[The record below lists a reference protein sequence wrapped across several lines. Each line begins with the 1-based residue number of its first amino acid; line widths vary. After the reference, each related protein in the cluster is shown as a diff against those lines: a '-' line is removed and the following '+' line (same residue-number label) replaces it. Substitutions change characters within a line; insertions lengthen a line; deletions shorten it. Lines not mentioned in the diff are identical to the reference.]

1 MSSLITI
8 DWDYFMNYMNHWNGS
23 YIENDNNIN
32 KHWYKKYYEE
42 KRRGIDI
49 TKSMNVGDEVDNF
62 WPILKKHVDLKK
74 DTKVLLTESHL
85 AAYKIAI
92 DNKVDSVIS
101 FDSHS
106 DLGYQGLDSFKF
118 EVNCADWLGKLLYEG
133 KIKEANIVYGPYT
146 NEHSDQFKE
155 INESY
160 NINYLSLEEV
170 KCQEPCKIIHIC
182 RSGCWS
188 APWLD
193 NKFKAFVFESGFEFE
208 NIDIKERHWNPE
220 SISLA
225 DQIDYMLY
233 G

>member
-1 MSSLITI
+1 MI
-8 DWDYFMNYMNHWNGS
+8 H
-23 YIENDNNIN
+23 
-32 KHWYKKYYEE
+32 
-42 KRRGIDI
+42 
-49 TKSMNVGDEVDNF
+49 
-62 WPILKKHVDLKK
+62 IL
-74 DTKVLLTESHL
+74 T
-85 AAYKIAI
+85 
-92 DNKVDSVIS
+92 
-101 FDSHS
+101 
-106 DLGYQGLDSFKF
+106 LGYQGLDSFKF

-146 NEHSDQFKE
+146 NEYSDQFKE
-155 INESY
+155 INEAY

-170 KCQEPCKIIHIC
+170 KCEEPCKIIHIC

-208 NIDIKERHWNPE
+208 NIDIKERHWNPA

>member
-42 KRRGIDI
+42 KKRGIDI
-49 TKSMNVGDEVDNF
+49 TRSMNVGDEVDNF
-62 WPILKKHVDLKK
+62 WPILKKNLDFKK

-155 INESY
+155 INEAY

-170 KCQEPCKIIHIC
+170 KCKEPCKIIHIC

-208 NIDIKERHWNPE
+208 NIDIKERNWNPA

>member
-1 MSSLITI
+1 MKNILSVEK
-8 DWDYFMNYMNHWNGS
+8 
-23 YIENDNNIN
+23 IE
-32 KHWYKKYYEE
+32 KYYGN
-42 KRRGIDI
+42 KWNI
-49 TKSMNVGDEVDNF
+49 TK
-62 WPILKKHVDLKK
+62 
-74 DTKVLLTESHL
+74 
-85 AAYKIAI
+85 AI
-92 DNKVDSVIS
+92 
-101 FDSHS
+101 
-106 DLGYQGLDSFKF
+106 
-118 EVNCADWLGKLLYEG
+118 
-133 KIKEANIVYGPYT
+133 
-146 NEHSDQFKE
+146 
-155 INESY
+155 Y

-170 KCQEPCKIIHIC
+170 KCQELCKIIHIC